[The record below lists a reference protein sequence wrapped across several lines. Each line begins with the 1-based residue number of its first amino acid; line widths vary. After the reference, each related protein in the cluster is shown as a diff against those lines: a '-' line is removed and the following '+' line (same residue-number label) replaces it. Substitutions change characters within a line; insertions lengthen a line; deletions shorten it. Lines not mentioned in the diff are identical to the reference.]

1 MSYKHRQYK
10 VGTLLF
16 DDIDNEFGII
26 TDVTLPY
33 VIEWQQSGAAAT
45 TQYQF
50 DDWIKTGRLEI
61 CDIPEDK

>member
-1 MSYKHRQYK
+1 MSRYKQYK

-26 TDVTLPY
+26 IDINLPY
-33 VIEWQQSGAAAT
+33 VIEWQQSGAGCT

-50 DDWIKTGRLEI
+50 DDWIKIGRLEI